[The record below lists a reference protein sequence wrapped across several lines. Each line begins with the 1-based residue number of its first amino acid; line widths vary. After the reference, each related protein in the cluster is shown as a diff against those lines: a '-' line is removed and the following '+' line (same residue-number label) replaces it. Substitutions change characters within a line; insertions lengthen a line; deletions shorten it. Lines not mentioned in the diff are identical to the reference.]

1 MPELPEL
8 EILVNNLKGRIKGKN
23 LGRPIIINP
32 RVISGDPNLLENKT
46 IKDVIR
52 RGKWVLISLDKIYIA
67 FHLRLNGYIFLLDY
81 EEPDSYD
88 CIIIPINGEYIHF
101 GDPRRLAQMKITSE
115 IDSLI
120 EELGVDPLSQDFTL
134 EYLSKSLKKKRGNI
148 KTFLMDQDI
157 ISGIGNTY
165 ADEILFSAKINPTRL
180 CQSLSKEEIETLYN
194 SIKDI
199 LEEALRLGGTSTE
212 EFTNLIS
219 REKSFEPKV
228 HRREGDPCPICDTP
242 IVMIKIGGR
251 GTYYCPR
258 CQK

>member
-8 EILVNNLKGRIKGKN
+8 EILVSNLRDRVKDKR

-32 RVISGDPNLLENKT
+32 RVISGDPNLLEDRI
-46 IKDVIR
+46 IKDVKR
-52 RGKWVLISLDKIYIA
+52 RGKWVLISLDKIYLA
-67 FHLRLNGYIFLLDY
+67 FHLRLNGYIFLLEY
-81 EEPDSYD
+81 REPDDYD
-88 CIIIPINGEYIHF
+88 CIILPVDGEYIHF
-101 GDPRRLAQMKITSE
+101 GDPRRLAQMKIVNE
-115 IDSLI
+115 IESLI

-134 EYLSKSLKKKRGNI
+134 EYLSKSLKKKRSNI

-165 ADEILFSAKINPTRL
+165 ADEILFLAKINPTRP
-180 CQSLSKEEIETLYN
+180 CQSLDEEEVKSLYK

-199 LEEALRLGGTSTE
+199 LEEALKLGGTSTE

-219 REKSFEPKV
+219 RDKSFEPRV
-228 HRREGDPCPICDTP
+228 HRREGEACPICETP

-251 GTYYCPR
+251 GTYYCPK
-258 CQK
+258 CQR

>member
-8 EILVNNLKGRIKGKN
+8 EILVSKLRDRVKDKK

-32 RVISGDPNLLENKT
+32 RIISGDPNLLENKT
-46 IKDVIR
+46 IRDIKR
-52 RGKWVLISLDKIYIA
+52 KGKWVLFSLDDIYLA

-81 EEPDSYD
+81 KEPDDYD
-88 CIIIPINGEYIHF
+88 CIILPVDGEYIHF
-101 GDPRRLAQMKITSE
+101 GDPRRLAQMKVVKDIS
-115 IDSLI
+115 SLI
-120 EELGVDPLSQDFTL
+120 EELGVDPLSKDFTL
-134 EYLSKSLKKKRGNI
+134 EYLSKNLKKKRGNI

-165 ADEILFSAKINPTRL
+165 ADEILFSAKINPTRPS
-180 CQSLSKEEIETLYN
+180 QSLNEEEIKILYN

-219 REKSFEPKV
+219 REKSFELKV
-228 HRREGDPCPICDTP
+228 HRREGEPCSICDTP

>member
-8 EILVNNLKGRIKGKN
+8 EVLTNALNNRIKGKYI
-23 LGRPIIINP
+23 GMPTIINP
-32 RVISGDPNLLENKT
+32 KVISGDPNLLADKRIEE
-46 IKDVIR
+46 IKR
-52 RGKWVLISLDKIYIA
+52 RGKWIILSLDKLYLA

-81 EEPDSYD
+81 GEPDNYD
-88 CIIIPINGEYIHF
+88 CVILPVDGEFIHF
-101 GDPRRLAQMKITSE
+101 GDPRRLAQMKITYE
-115 IDSLI
+115 VNSLI
-120 EELGVDPLSQDFTL
+120 DELGVDPLSEDFTI
-134 EYLSKSLKKKRGNI
+134 EYLSNALKRKRTNI

-165 ADEILFSAKINPTRL
+165 ADEILFFSRINPTRL
-180 CQSLSKEEIETLYN
+180 CQSLSKDEIESLYN
-194 SIKDI
+194 SIKAI
-199 LEEALRLGGTSTE
+199 LEEALKLGGTSTE

-228 HRREGDPCPICDTP
+228 HRREGEPCEICNTP

-251 GTYYCPR
+251 GTYYCPK

>member
-8 EILVNNLKGRIKGKN
+8 EVLVSKLRDRIKDKR

-32 RVISGDPNLLENKT
+32 RVISGDPNLLEDKT
-46 IKDVIR
+46 VEDVKR
-52 RGKWVLISLDKIYIA
+52 KGKWVLFSLDDVYLA

-81 EEPDSYD
+81 KEPDDYD
-88 CIIIPINGEYIHF
+88 CIILPIDREYIHF
-101 GDPRRLAQMKITSE
+101 GDPRRLAQMKIVND
-115 IDSLI
+115 INFLI
-120 EELGVDPLSQDFTL
+120 EELGLDPLSKDFTL
-134 EYLSKSLKKKRGNI
+134 EYLSKNLKKKRGNI

-165 ADEILFSAKINPTRL
+165 ADEILFSARINPTRP
-180 CQSLSKEEIETLYN
+180 CQSLDEEEIKSLYS
-194 SIKDI
+194 SIKNI

-219 REKSFEPKV
+219 RERSFEPKV
-228 HRREGDPCPICDTP
+228 HRREGEPCPICDTP
-242 IVMIKIGGR
+242 IVMVKIGGR

>member
-8 EILVNNLKGRIKGKN
+8 EILVSKLGDRIKDKN
-23 LGRPIIINP
+23 LGKPIIVNP
-32 RVISGDPNLLENKT
+32 RVINGDPNLIENKT
-46 IKDVIR
+46 IKDVTR
-52 RGKWVLISLDKIYIA
+52 RGKWVLISLDELHVA

-81 EEPDSYD
+81 EEPNNYD
-88 CIIIPINGEYIHF
+88 CVILPVDGEYIHF
-101 GDPRRLAQMKITSE
+101 GDPRRLAQMRITRE

-120 EELGVDPLSQDFTL
+120 EELGVDPLSQEFTL
-134 EYLSKSLKKKRGNI
+134 EYLNKNLKKKRSNI

-165 ADEILFSAKINPTRL
+165 ADEILFSAKINPTRP
-180 CQSLSKEEIETLYN
+180 CQSLNEEEIKLLYK

-228 HRREGDPCPICDTP
+228 HRKEGEGCPICDTP

-251 GTYYCPR
+251 GTYYCPK

>member
-8 EILVNNLKGRIKGKN
+8 EVLTNSLNSRVKGKQI
-23 LGRPIIINP
+23 GKPIIINP
-32 RVISGDPNLLENKT
+32 RVISGDPNLVENKK
-46 IKDVIR
+46 IEQIERK
-52 RGKWVLISLDKIYIA
+52 GKWIIFSLEKLYLA
-67 FHLRLNGYIFLLDY
+67 FHLRLNGYIYLLDY
-81 EEPDSYD
+81 EEADDYD
-88 CIIIPINGEYIHF
+88 CVILPIDQEYIHF
-101 GDPRRLAQMKITSE
+101 GDPRRLAQMKVLYN

-120 EELGVDPLSQDFTL
+120 EELGVDPLSKDLTL
-134 EYLSKSLKKKRGNI
+134 EYLDRALKKKRSNI

-180 CQSLSKEEIETLYN
+180 CQSLSKNEVETLYN
-194 SIKDI
+194 SIKDV
-199 LEEALRLGGTSTE
+199 LNEALALGGTSTE

-228 HRREGDPCPICDTP
+228 HRREGEPCEVCGTP

-251 GTYYCPR
+251 GTYYCPK

>member
-8 EILVNNLKGRIKGKN
+8 EILVSNLRNRIKDKT

-32 RVISGDPNLLENKT
+32 KVISGDSNLLEDKM
-46 IKDVIR
+46 IKDVMR
-52 RGKWVLISLDKIYIA
+52 RGKWVLISLDEMYIA
-67 FHLRLNGYIFLLDY
+67 FHLRLNGYIFLVDY
-81 EEPDSYD
+81 GEADSYD
-88 CIIIPINGEYIHF
+88 CIILPVDGEYIHF

-120 EELGVDPLSQDFTL
+120 EELGVDPLSKDFTL

-165 ADEILFSAKINPTRL
+165 ADEILFWAKINPTRP
-180 CQSLSKEEIETLYN
+180 CQSLSKEEIEALYN
-194 SIKDI
+194 SIKNT
-199 LEEALRLGGTSTE
+199 LEEALKLGGTSTE

-228 HRREGDPCPICDTP
+228 HRKEGDQCPICDTP

>member
-8 EILVNNLKGRIKGKN
+8 EVLVTGLRDRIRDKR
-23 LGRPIIINP
+23 LGRPIIVNP
-32 RVISGDPNLLENKT
+32 RVISGDPNLLEDR
-46 IKDVIR
+46 IVKDVGR
-52 RGKWVLISLDKIYIA
+52 RGKWVLISLDKMYLA

-81 EEPDSYD
+81 KEPDDYD
-88 CIIIPINGEYIHF
+88 CIILPVDGEYIHF
-101 GDPRRLAQMKITSE
+101 GDPRRLAQMKVVNE

-134 EYLSKSLKKKRGNI
+134 EYLSKSLKKKRGNV

-165 ADEILFSAKINPTRL
+165 ADEILFSAKINPTRP
-180 CQSLSKEEIETLYN
+180 CQSLDEEEVESLYK
-194 SIKDI
+194 SIKGI
-199 LEEALRLGGTSTE
+199 LEEALKLGGTSTE

-219 REKSFEPKV
+219 RDKSFEPRV
-228 HRREGDPCPICDTP
+228 HRREGEACPICETP

-251 GTYYCPR
+251 GTYYCPK
-258 CQK
+258 CQR